1 MFGIGGLE
9 VLVILVV
16 TLLLFG
22 AKRLPELTR
31 SLGRSLNEFKRGMNT
46 TLSELDWEE
55 EQTTSEKKESPKT
68 VNSENQ

>member
-55 EQTTSEKKESPKT
+55 EQTTSEKNVSTP
-68 VNSENQ
+68 